1 MGTGNQLRE
10 RLDELTRSSSPERT
24 LELYE
29 DILLSEDETV
39 EALRAGREAKYY
51 RLQREA
57 YNEKIRAGRTPK
69 KYTSKEMLALYES
82 FWSVDE
88 ENKLVVENLCHYFT
102 DDPRFIG
109 DLKKGLLVV
118 GGVGIGKSTL
128 MAFFKRNQKAS
139 YRVISCREI
148 ESDFASDGEKSVR
161 ICSYNLPVAMNSD
174 PFGHQEIGF
183 CFDDLGTEANA
194 KHYGQEKNVM
204 AEIILNR
211 YDNNIPYHCTH
222 ITTNL
227 TAEEIK
233 SQYGS
238 RVTDRIREMFNVIK
252 FPKTA
257 KSRRK

>member
-1 MGTGNQLRE
+1 MNSETYE
-10 RLDELTRSSSPERT
+10 HIELDAE
-24 LELYE
+24 
-29 DILLSEDETV
+29 ETI

-69 KYTSKEMLALYES
+69 KYTSEETLELYKS
-82 FWSVDE
+82 FWSLDD
-88 ENKLVVENLCHYFT
+88 ENKHVVETLCHYFT
-102 DDPRFIG
+102 DDPRFDG

-128 MAFFKRNQKAS
+128 MTFFKRNQKAS

-148 ESDFASDGEKSVR
+148 ESDFASEGEKSVR
-161 ICSYNLPVAMNSD
+161 VCSYNLPVAMNSD

-211 YDNNIPYHCTH
+211 YDNNIPFHCTH

-227 TAEEIK
+227 TADEIK
-233 SQYGS
+233 AQYGT
-238 RVTDRIREMFNVIK
+238 RVTDRIRQMFNIIK
-252 FPKTA
+252 FPTDA